1 MWRKQLT
8 IAVLVTVCTLVGHA
22 TAQKNE
28 LSGLIGRTFISDQI
42 IPTST
47 SSDNLMRFGDG
58 LSFEANYARRL
69 MDFGLLSLS
78 AEVPVVFNP
87 DEDVHA
93 ALPSRVPENYNSIIV
108 TPAARVNA
116 FPDLGVSPWVS
127 VGGGVAHYSNSSTLL
142 FGGKNP
148 GQSGT
153 NAGVFQIGG
162 GLDVKFFKKFSLRGE
177 LRDFWSGTPNLNVST
192 NKSRQHNLFVGGG
205 IVWHFGR

>member
-1 MWRKQLT
+1 MWRKHLS
-8 IAVLVTVCTLVGHA
+8 IVVLVSVCTLVGHA

-58 LSFEANYARRL
+58 LTFEANYARRL
-69 MDFGLLSLS
+69 MDLGLLSLS
-78 AEVPVVFNP
+78 FEVPVVFNP
-87 DEDVHA
+87 DEDLHA
-93 ALPSRVPENYNSIIV
+93 ALPSRVPQSYNSIIV
-108 TPAARVNA
+108 TPAARLSA

-127 VGGGVAHYSNSSTLL
+127 LGGGVAHYGKSSTLL
-142 FGGKNP
+142 FGGTNT

-153 NAGVFQIGG
+153 NTGVLQIGG

-177 LRDFWSGTPNLNVST
+177 LRDYWSGTPNLNVST